1 MQSKPSWGHNFCIRF
16 RIEVDYILYDNITSN
31 DLYFEKLIYFWSKIY
46 SPIQMETYLDLKKIS
61 EDAFIVVEHFYVVA
75 LRGLCLSFVI
85 IKEAEP
91 I

>member
-1 MQSKPSWGHNFCIRF
+1 MK
-16 RIEVDYILYDNITSN
+16 
-31 DLYFEKLIYFWSKIY
+31 
-46 SPIQMETYLDLKKIS
+46 TYLDLNKFS
-61 EDAFIVVEHFYVVA
+61 EDVFIVMENFYVVV

>member
-1 MQSKPSWGHNFCIRF
+1 MK
-16 RIEVDYILYDNITSN
+16 
-31 DLYFEKLIYFWSKIY
+31 
-46 SPIQMETYLDLKKIS
+46 TYLDLNKFS
-61 EDAFIVVEHFYVVA
+61 EDVFIVMENFYVVA

>member
-1 MQSKPSWGHNFCIRF
+1 MTTYRLLEI
-16 RIEVDYILYDNITSN
+16 VDFSN
-31 DLYFEKLIYFWSKIY
+31 LWSNTYF
-46 SPIQMETYLDLKKIS
+46 PIQVKTCSDHEKIS
-61 EDAFIVVEHFYVVA
+61 EDVFIVMKHFYVVA

>member
-1 MQSKPSWGHNFCIRF
+1 MKSYS
-16 RIEVDYILYDNITSN
+16 
-31 DLYFEKLIYFWSKIY
+31 DLG
-46 SPIQMETYLDLKKIS
+46 KIS
-61 EDAFIVVEHFYVVA
+61 EDVFIVMEHFYVVA

>member
-1 MQSKPSWGHNFCIRF
+1 MTTYRLLEIRE
-16 RIEVDYILYDNITSN
+16 INLCYNT
-31 DLYFEKLIYFWSKIY
+31 YFT
-46 SPIQMETYLDLKKIS
+46 IQMKTCSDHQKIS
-61 EDAFIVVEHFYVVA
+61 EDVSIVMKHFYVVA